1 MALNILTGRSV
12 TITINSVAY
21 TAQVKKAELIPNQQV
36 DQFVSLSATAAKSQ
50 PVTWSLAI
58 TGWQDWTSGASAGFS
73 RAMNTAAATGT
84 SVSFSLVVGST
95 GNTVTAAGNIVP
107 MYVGAGGSANEAL
120 VNDLTFQVDGSV
132 TFT

>member
-12 TITINSVAY
+12 TITIATVAY
-21 TAQVKKAELIPNQQV
+21 TAQVKKAELVPNQQV

-50 PVTWSLAI
+50 PVTWQLNI
-58 TGWQDWTSGASAGFS
+58 EGWQEWTTSTGFS

-84 SVSFSLVVGST
+84 SVAFSLVAGTT

-107 MYVGAGGSANEAL
+107 MFVSVGGSANEAL
-120 VNDLTFQVDGSV
+120 ANSITFQVDGAV